1 MDTTYLSTIAEYN
14 EKFGFE
20 GVNPLINVVDFN
32 DTVYCKNETL
42 SFGFYII
49 KLKNKYCGDIAYGHT
64 RYDYTDGSIFC
75 IAPGQEI
82 TIDLKEEEK
91 PSSICLLFHPNL
103 IHGTELGMHILDR
116 FPFFSY
122 NSNEAVFVSEEG
134 KQFFVESMNRIKKE
148 IMKEVTPHNKR
159 LLCLNIELL
168 LEYLLRLYDQQ
179 FESRNPIN
187 KEVTNR
193 FQHQLRDYYIQQQ
206 YEELGLPTVEYFANL
221 SGYSTKYFS
230 ELIKKDTGK
239 SAQDLIT
246 SYILDVAVNKLQEH
260 NASIKEIAY
269 ELGFQYPQHF
279 TRFFSKQMG
288 CSPKEYK
295 NKL

>member
-1 MDTTYLSTIAEYN
+1 M
-14 EKFGFE
+14 
-20 GVNPLINVVDFN
+20 
-32 DTVYCKNETL
+32 
-42 SFGFYII
+42 
-49 KLKNKYCGDIAYGHT
+49 
-64 RYDYTDGSIFC
+64 
-75 IAPGQEI
+75 
-82 TIDLKEEEK
+82 
-91 PSSICLLFHPNL
+91 
-103 IHGTELGMHILDR
+103 
-116 FPFFSY
+116 
-122 NSNEAVFVSEEG
+122 
-134 KQFFVESMNRIKKE
+134 ESMNRIKKE

-206 YEELGLPTVEYFANL
+206 HEELGLPTVEYFANL